1 MPSSIYA
8 LPVDLFTGG
17 SVSSITVDA
26 GGSGYT
32 VVPSV
37 TITGGGGTGAT
48 ATAVLT
54 AQVVTSIT
62 VDTNGSGYTSVP
74 TVTIAD
80 AGGGSGATATA
91 VLADIIADADILQT
105 DVSIT
110 GDMVRPAGGGI
121 LRLLFA
127 LELEATPATITILNN
142 SVSQGALNADSLSE
156 IVTDGYY
163 RFDLEVE
170 SGSAINFQCSE
181 NITTIRFARAH
192 LVQFGA

>member
-1 MPSSIYA
+1 MPSSIYP
-8 LPVDLFTGG
+8 LSVDLFTGG

-32 VVPSV
+32 SPIV

-48 ATAVLT
+48 ATAALVGD
-54 AQVVTSIT
+54 AVDSIT
-62 VDTNGSGYTSVP
+62 VTANGSGYTSVP
-74 TVTIAD
+74 TVTITD
-80 AGGGSGATATA
+80 GGPGVGATATA

-105 DVSIT
+105 DVSVT
-110 GDMVRPAGGGI
+110 AAMVKPAGGGI
-121 LRLLFA
+121 LRLMFA
-127 LELEATPATITILNN
+127 LELETTPAIITIFNN
-142 SVSQGALNADSLSE
+142 SVSQGVLNADSLSQ
-156 IVTDGYY
+156 IVSDGYY

>member
-1 MPSSIYA
+1 MPSSIYP
-8 LPVDLFTGG
+8 LSVDLFTGG

-32 VVPSV
+32 AATVS
-37 TITGGGGTGAT
+37 ITGGGGTGAT
-48 ATAVLT
+48 ATAAIVGD
-54 AQVVTSIT
+54 AVDSIT
-62 VDTNGSGYTSVP
+62 VTDNGSGYTSVP
-74 TVTIAD
+74 TVTITGD
-80 AGGGSGATATA
+80 GTLATATA
-91 VLADIIADADILQT
+91 ILAAIIADADILQT
-105 DVSIT
+105 DVSVT
-110 GDMVRPAGGGI
+110 AAMVKPAGGGI

-127 LELEATPATITILNN
+127 LELESTPATITIFNS
-142 SVSQGALNADSLSE
+142 SVSQGVLNADSLSE
-156 IVTDGYY
+156 IVSDGYY